1 MKKDKNK
8 NKKKK
13 WLKFRHRI
21 VRNLLF
27 ATLGVYVRLRY
38 RVKIERFKEQ
48 EKRPYLVLM
57 NHQTAFDQ
65 FILGM
70 SFKGPVYYLASEDI
84 FSMGFASSLIK
95 YLVAPIPIKKQ
106 TTDVKA
112 ILNCIRVAK
121 EGGTIAIAPE
131 GNRTYSGKTE
141 YMSSSI
147 ASLAKKLGLPIALY
161 RIEGGYGVHPRWSD
175 VIRKGKMRGYVSR
188 VISPEEYK
196 DLSEDELFEQ
206 IKNGLYVNEAVDD
219 ATFKHKKRAEY
230 LERAAYYCPHC
241 GLSTFK
247 SKNDIIT
254 CQKCGMQVRYMPN
267 KTLEGVGFDF
277 PFKFYNDWYEAQA
290 DFTNNLNL
298 LERDSAPLYEEKGEL
313 YEVIPYQKKKLICKD
328 TKIALYG
335 TKLELEC
342 GDDKKVFEFSNT
354 PHITLLGK
362 NKLDIYYG
370 DKIYQF
376 KSDERF
382 NALKYVHFYHRHKNL
397 LKGDTN
403 GKFLGL

>member
-1 MKKDKNK
+1 MKK

-21 VRNLLF
+21 VRNLLSI
-27 ATLGVYVRLRY
+27 TLGVYVRLKY
-38 RVKIERFKEQ
+38 RVKVQRFKNQ
-48 EKRPYLVLM
+48 EKRPYLILM

-70 SFKGPVYYLASEDI
+70 AFKGPVYYLASEDL
-84 FSMGFASSLIK
+84 FSMGFTSSLIRH
-95 YLVAPIPIKKQ
+95 LVAPIPIKKQ

-112 ILNCIRVAK
+112 ILNCIRVVK
-121 EGGTIAIAPE
+121 EGGTLAIAPE

-141 YMSSSI
+141 YMSPSI
-147 ASLAKKLGLPIALY
+147 ASLAKKLGIPVALL

-175 VIRKGKMRGYVSR
+175 VVRKGKMRAYVSR
-188 VISPEEYK
+188 VISPEECK
-196 DLSEDELFEQ
+196 ELSEDELFKV
-206 IKNGLYVNEAVDD
+206 IKEGLYVNEATDD
-219 ATFKHKKRAEY
+219 ATFKHKKLAEY

-290 DFTNNLNL
+290 DFTNSLNL
-298 LERDSAPLYEEKGEL
+298 LEYDSEPLYEERGDI
-313 YEVIPYQKKKLICKD
+313 YEVIPYKKKNLICKD
-328 TKIALYG
+328 AKISLYG
-335 TKLELEC
+335 TKMEIVMGEE
-342 GDDKKVFEFSNT
+342 KKVFEFSET
-354 PHITLLGK
+354 PYITLLGK
-362 NKLDIYYG
+362 NKLDIYSG
-370 DKIYQF
+370 DTIYQI

-382 NALKYVHFYHRHKNL
+382 NALKYVHFYHRYKNL
-397 LKGDTN
+397 LKGDSN

>member
-1 MKKDKNK
+1 MKK

-21 VRNLLF
+21 VRNLLSI
-27 ATLGVYVRLRY
+27 TLGVYVRLKY
-38 RVKIERFKEQ
+38 RVKVQRFKNQ
-48 EKRPYLVLM
+48 EKRPYLILM

-70 SFKGPVYYLASEDI
+70 AFKGPVYYLASEDL
-84 FSMGFASSLIK
+84 FSMGFTSSLIRH
-95 YLVAPIPIKKQ
+95 LVAPIPIKKQ

-112 ILNCIRVAK
+112 ILNCIRVVK
-121 EGGTIAIAPE
+121 EGGTLAIAPE

-141 YMSSSI
+141 YMSPSI
-147 ASLAKKLGLPIALY
+147 ASLAKKLGIPVALL

-175 VIRKGKMRGYVSR
+175 VVRKGKMRAFVSR
-188 VISPEEYK
+188 VISPEECK
-196 DLSEDELFEQ
+196 ELSEDELFKVIEE
-206 IKNGLYVNEAVDD
+206 GLYVNEATDD
-219 ATFKHKKRAEY
+219 ATFKHKKLAEY

-290 DFTNNLNL
+290 DFTNSLNL
-298 LERDSAPLYEEKGEL
+298 LEYDSEPLYEERGDI
-313 YEVIPYQKKKLICKD
+313 YEVIPYKKKNLICKD
-328 TKIALYG
+328 AKISLYG
-335 TKLELEC
+335 TKMEIVMGEE
-342 GDDKKVFEFSNT
+342 KKVFEFSET
-354 PHITLLGK
+354 PYITLLGK
-362 NKLDIYYG
+362 NKLDIYSG
-370 DKIYQF
+370 DTIYQI

-382 NALKYVHFYHRHKNL
+382 NALKYVHFYHRYKNL
-397 LKGDTN
+397 LKGDSN